1 MKNTLP
7 LSQANFD
14 ALMRAIDTTARRVS
28 QVEDEIPAMKAALKD
43 QQAINAENERRIA
56 ILESGKASRYEGDE

>member
-28 QVEDEIPAMKAALKD
+28 QAENEISAMKAALKD
-43 QQAINAENERRIA
+43 QQTINADMKRRLA
-56 ILESGKASRYEGDE
+56 IVDSGKASRYEGDE